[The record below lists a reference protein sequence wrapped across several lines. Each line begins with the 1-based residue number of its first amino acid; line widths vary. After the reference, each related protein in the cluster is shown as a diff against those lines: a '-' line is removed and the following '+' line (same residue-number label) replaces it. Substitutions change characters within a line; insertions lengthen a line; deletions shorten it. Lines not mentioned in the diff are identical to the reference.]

1 MRRAALIIATILSIS
16 SVFAADRS
24 VNPIVSRIHREPVG
38 SSALVTVGYSR
49 SLHALEIEFRDGRVY
64 RYLEVPLRQYRELL
78 SADSK
83 ARYYNHYIRGK
94 FHCLRVRPKH
104 AR

>member
-1 MRRAALIIATILSIS
+1 MCRIALIVATLLSTS
-16 SVFAADRS
+16 SVPAADRS
-24 VNPIVSRIHREPVG
+24 VDPIVSRIHRTPVG

-64 RYLEVPLRQYRELL
+64 RYHEVPLRTYRELL

-83 ARYYNHYIRGK
+83 ARYYNRHIRGK
-94 FHCLRVRPKH
+94 YHCLRVKPKR